1 MGKSS
6 VSGPALVALTGGI
19 LVAASLALTVWLP
32 DPVEAVRQIVRLTA
46 RSSLLLFLLAYTA
59 SALAIV
65 APSGFSRWQAGNRRW
80 LGLSFALS
88 HALHG
93 IAVAALATLDP
104 ALFWTLTNPGN
115 LAGGGLAYGFIA
127 LMAATSWD
135 GAVRRLGRRRWG
147 LLHTAGL
154 HYIWLVFLVSYGK
167 RVAETP
173 GYAVFLALLL
183 GALAL
188 RVLARRRSGAEAAGP
203 RPV

>member
-1 MGKSS
+1 MGRSS
-6 VSGPALVALTGGI
+6 ISGPALVALTGGI
-19 LVAASLALTVWLP
+19 LVAASLALTLWQP
-32 DPVEAVRQIVRLTA
+32 DPVESVRQIVRLTA

-59 SALAIV
+59 SALATL
-65 APSGFSRWQAGNRRW
+65 APSGFSRWQGGNRRW

-93 IAVAALATLDP
+93 IAVVALATLDP
-104 ALFWTLTNPGN
+104 VLFWTLTNPAN

-135 GAVRRLGRRRWG
+135 GAVRRLGRRRWS
-147 LLHTAGL
+147 LLHTVGL

-188 RVLARRRSGAEAAGP
+188 RILSRRRSGAGAAGP